1 MGNVTVPTPVALAG
15 GALCVLAGYVVGVA
29 LGSDSTGRSTAEVA
43 SYDRSKNELCLT
55 GDAVA
60 ELEEAEDGVLCG
72 EWRHGTASAS
82 PQEGDPFRFVT
93 LTNEN
98 DEGDRAVFI
107 YGDVAR

>member
-1 MGNVTVPTPVALAG
+1 MGNVTVPTPIALAG
-15 GALCVLAGYVVGVA
+15 GALCVLAGYLVGVA
-29 LGSDSTGRSTAEVA
+29 LGADTTGRSTAEVA

-60 ELEEAEDGVLCG
+60 ELEEGVLCG

-82 PQEGDPFRFVT
+82 PQEGDRFRFVT
-93 LTNEN
+93 MTNEN
-98 DEGDRAVFI
+98 GEGDRAVFI